1 MNPILFVFAFLLF
14 FLLTPKVL
22 VCLPRKGSKFV
33 VAGVHALIFALVFIL
48 VGHLI
53 WRSTHSIFE
62 GYDKQEYK
70 KKSKDKKN
78 SKDKEQK
85 DKKNSKQKP
94 FLQKPVEKIP
104 QKKQD
109 SNQPQ
114 HEKPLV
120 MKSYLLDT
128 TKNYR

>member
-1 MNPILFVFAFLLF
+1 MNPILFVFAFVLF

-62 GYDKQEYK
+62 GYNKDEYK

-78 SKDKEQK
+78 SKG
-85 DKKNSKQKP
+85 KKNSTHKP

-104 QKKQD
+104 QKKPD

-114 HEKPLV
+114 DEKPLV
-120 MKSYLLDT
+120 MKPYLLDT